1 MYQGKL
7 KRQGQ
12 ILKEKKNEWMK
23 EREDLQ
29 EELRR
34 LRKREVEYQKSFSAK
49 MNRVKVERDQ
59 FAADAATLQ
68 VHWSELF
75 FVNIN
80 FFLKVEYQNLVDHV
94 EQGMAEVAAQMAEA
108 EAKKFDRQRQELE
121 VALTEKVRLS
131 SPTP

>member
-1 MYQGKL
+1 MCQGKL

-68 VHWSELF
+68 VH
-75 FVNIN
+75 
-80 FFLKVEYQNLVDHV
+80 
-94 EQGMAEVAAQMAEA
+94 
-108 EAKKFDRQRQELE
+108 
-121 VALTEKVRLS
+121 
-131 SPTP
+131 